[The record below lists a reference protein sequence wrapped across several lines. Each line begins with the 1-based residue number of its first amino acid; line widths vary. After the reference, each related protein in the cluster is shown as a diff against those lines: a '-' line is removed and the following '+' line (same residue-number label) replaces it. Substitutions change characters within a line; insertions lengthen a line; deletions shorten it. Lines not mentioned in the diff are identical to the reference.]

1 MDIYKV
7 VFTGG
12 PCSGKSKTVSEMK
25 KRLEED
31 GYHVVLVSETA
42 RELDEYRKGLYNNNK
57 DVKLYQQMILDF
69 QSLKER
75 CAYIYAKNIYC
86 LKPIIILFDRA
97 ILDNRAYLESDEIF
111 DNMLSKKGLNE
122 IEISN
127 SYDLVINFISL
138 SSLKPDLY
146 KSDNERI
153 ENPEAAAELD
163 RKTSEAWMTSEN
175 MIIIKPTDNINEK
188 YNIVYKKIK
197 DLINNKVYKKE
208 YDAVYNISDIS
219 QYGHIKNTKTVNID
233 EYMVKAHE
241 LCKLRKIGYK
251 DNNAYLLRK
260 IIIDEEGSVIEC
272 RNKSISESTFNYI
285 LENSELKENKS
296 YQRLNYIDDNFDLV
310 RVNYND
316 QMEKA
321 IDDNNLCL
329 VLKKQDMC

>member
-31 GYHVVLVSETA
+31 GYDVVLVSETA

-127 SYDLVINFISL
+127 SYDLVIDFISL

-153 ENPEAAAELD
+153 ENPKAAAELD

-188 YNIVYKKIK
+188 YSIVYEKIK
-197 DLINNKVYKKE
+197 DLISNSAYKKGN
-208 YDAVYNISDIS
+208 DADYNMSDIP
-219 QYGHIKNTKTVNID
+219 QCKHIKNSKTVSIN

-251 DNNAYLLRK
+251 NSNAYLLGK
-260 IIIDEEGSVIEC
+260 ILIDEEGSMLEY

-285 LENSELKENKS
+285 LENSELKGNRT
-296 YQRLNYIDDNFDLV
+296 YQRLNYIDDDFNLIRIDH
-310 RVNYND
+310 ND
-316 QMEKA
+316 KMEKA
-321 IDDNNLCL
+321 IDDNGSCL
-329 VLKKQDMC
+329 VLKK